1 MTNTRR
7 TLAAALLLL
16 LVLTIGWWSARRR
29 DRGATAAVA
38 PGRGGSIIASMRS
51 DARSYDRY
59 VEKSAGTD
67 LVTLLTQAPLVRVN
81 RATDELEPWLA
92 ERWTTSADGRTYTLT
107 LRSMTFSD
115 GAPFTSAD
123 VLFAFEAIYD
133 ERVKSPLKSA
143 LEVDAQPLQVSAP
156 DASTV
161 VITFPAPFGP
171 GLRILDNLPIL
182 PKHKLQAALAAGT
195 LAESWTPG
203 QPLDTVAGLGPFVLR
218 EHASGERLEFVRNP
232 HYFRRDAKGTPLP
245 YLDALTLVIAA
256 DQTTESLRLQG
267 GEIDLMANGEV
278 RAQDYPAFKQLESQG
293 RIRLHDVGIGLD
305 PDALWFNLSPGGRP
319 TPGRTLLANKSF
331 RQAISYGV
339 DRQVLVDTVYL
350 GAAVPIFGPITPGNR
365 RWYVEGTPA
374 PVHDAARARA
384 LLDGLNLKD
393 RDGDGLREAADQT
406 PVRFSMLT
414 QAGHVRG
421 RTAEALEAQLTALGI
436 GVDLVKLDTTG
447 IIRRFSTGDYDS
459 IYYGTQASSTDP
471 AMNLDFWLSRGDSHL
486 WNPAQPAPATQWE
499 RRIDELM
506 AEQVHALEPGT
517 RRGLLAQVQQILGDE
532 LPAIYFVA
540 PRVRV
545 ATSARVLNPSPV
557 AQLPQLLWSAD
568 TLAVAPGVPPR

>member
-7 TLAAALLLL
+7 ALAAVLL
-16 LVLTIGWWSARRR
+16 LVILAIGWWSARRR
-29 DRGATAAVA
+29 DGGATATPALA
-38 PGRGGSIIASMRS
+38 RGGSIIGSMRS

-92 ERWTTSADGRTYTLT
+92 ESWTASADGRTYTLK

-115 GAPFTSAD
+115 GEPFTSAD
-123 VLFAFEAIYD
+123 VVFAFEAIYD
-133 ERVKSPLKSA
+133 ERVKSSLKSS

-182 PKHKLQAALAAGT
+182 PKHKLGAALAAGT

-218 EHASGERLEFVRNP
+218 DHASGERLEFVRNP
-232 HYFRRDAKGTPLP
+232 HYFRRDARGTPLP
-245 YLDALTLVIAA
+245 YLDSLTMVIVA

-267 GEIDLMANGEV
+267 GETDLMANGEV
-278 RAQDYPAFKQLESQG
+278 RAQDYTAFKQLERQG
-293 RIRLHDVGIGLD
+293 RVRLHDVGIGLD
-305 PDALWFNLSPGGRP
+305 PDTLWFNLSPAGRP
-319 TPGRTLLANKSF
+319 TPGRALLANKAF

-339 DRQVLVDTVYL
+339 DRQAIVDTVYL

-374 PVHDAARARA
+374 PVHDPAKARA
-384 LLDGLNLKD
+384 LLEALDLKD
-393 RDGDGLREAADQT
+393 RDGDGLREAADRT

-414 QAGHVRG
+414 QAGHLRG
-421 RTAEALEAQLTALGI
+421 RTAEALQAQLKALGI
-436 GVDLVKLDTTG
+436 GVDLVPLDPPG
-447 IIRRFSTGDYDS
+447 IFRRFSAGDYDS
-459 IYYGTQASSTDP
+459 IYFGTQASSIDP

-486 WNPAQPAPATQWE
+486 WNPAQPAPSTEWE
-499 RRIDELM
+499 RRIDDLM
-506 AEQVHALEPGT
+506 AQQVHALEPAT
-517 RRGLLAQVQQILGDE
+517 RRGLLQQVQQILGDE

-540 PRVRV
+540 PRVTV
-545 ATSARVLNPSPV
+545 ATSPRVLNPTPV

-568 TLAVAPGVPPR
+568 TLAVAPNAPPR